1 VARSRPR
8 GSTLLLTRGPGDH
21 RGRGERDASTTTLGA
36 LLSIASMRA
45 LVATSG
51 SRHPSEA
58 TYLSARITTAVARHV
73 LSIVEGTKASDV
85 VSLRG
90 RGNRILTLWMNI
102 P

>member
-1 VARSRPR
+1 M
-8 GSTLLLTRGPGDH
+8 THLLDRELAEPECQRMWCQD
-21 RGRGERDASTTTLGA
+21 ERDGDDDVHSAG
-36 LLSIASMRA
+36 RA
-45 LVATSG
+45 LVAASG

-73 LSIVEGTKASDV
+73 LSIVERTKASDV